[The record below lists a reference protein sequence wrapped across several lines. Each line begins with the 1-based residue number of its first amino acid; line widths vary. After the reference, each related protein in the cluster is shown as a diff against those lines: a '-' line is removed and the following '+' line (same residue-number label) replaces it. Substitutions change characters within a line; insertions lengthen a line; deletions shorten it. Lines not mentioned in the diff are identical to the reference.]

1 MVALLETRGAGMA
14 GKKLDKKKLWLE
26 NIAPAGKKSN
36 MRSPKKDLRMP
47 MHEYSEKTRIFSP
60 VSRGI

>member
-1 MVALLETRGAGMA
+1 MA
-14 GKKLDKKKLWLE
+14 GKKLDKKKLWLK
-26 NIAPAGKKSN
+26 NVAPAGKKSN
-36 MRSPKKDLRMP
+36 MRSPKEDLRMP

>member
-1 MVALLETRGAGMA
+1 MA

-60 VSRGI
+60 VSRGL

>member
-36 MRSPKKDLRMP
+36 MRSPKNDLRMP